1 MLVWYRQVDNA
12 GTGLEVV
19 AVARDYLASW
29 GPQEVSLLPE
39 AIRPS
44 RMRDEQDIEILHSK
58 VIDEY
63 RDTKA
68 SGDALDAL
76 QRMTSFVVRAA
87 IRLAE
92 LREASVRGASTP
104 AAAPEKSLA
113 PRGC

>member
-12 GTGLEVV
+12 KTGLEVV

-29 GPQEVSLLPE
+29 GPQEISLLPE
-39 AIRPS
+39 SIRPA
-44 RMRDEQDIEILHSK
+44 RMRDEQDIEILHAK

-63 RDTKA
+63 HGTHA
-68 SGDALDAL
+68 TGDALDAL

-92 LREASVRGASTP
+92 LREARSRD
-104 AAAPEKSLA
+104 
-113 PRGC
+113 